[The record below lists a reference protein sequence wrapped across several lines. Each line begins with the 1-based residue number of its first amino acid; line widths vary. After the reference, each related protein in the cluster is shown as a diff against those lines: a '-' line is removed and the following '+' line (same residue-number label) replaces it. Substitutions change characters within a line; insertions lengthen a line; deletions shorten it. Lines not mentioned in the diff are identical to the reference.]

1 MAAIPLQPFE
11 MFHLQ
16 QSIIILEIGAFINY
30 GVTPTIKS
38 VNWMH
43 VSMHGDVPGDVTMIN
58 KTRKMETGN
67 SSSFQLVTGNW

>member
-38 VNWMH
+38 VN
-43 VSMHGDVPGDVTMIN
+43 
-58 KTRKMETGN
+58 
-67 SSSFQLVTGNW
+67 